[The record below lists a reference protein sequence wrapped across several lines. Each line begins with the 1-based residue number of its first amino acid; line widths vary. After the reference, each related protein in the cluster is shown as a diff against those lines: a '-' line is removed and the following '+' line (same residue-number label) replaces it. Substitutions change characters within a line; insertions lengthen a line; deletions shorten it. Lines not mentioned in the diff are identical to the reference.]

1 MLHCVLRARV
11 LALTGELHFP
21 TILSACPRVPATL
34 KIAASRAVQRRGSR
48 RQSGCTCPIVHERSV
63 SNFWFS
69 VVVTPQKRDT
79 QWGIEASESLAAA
92 RSGRLLRRHRIEQRE
107 QQQAGGEPA
116 DVGFPGDALL
126 GPGQADR
133 TDAEQQVQPEPG
145 Q

>member
-21 TILSACPRVPATL
+21 KIFSACGRVPATL

-48 RQSGCTCPIVHERSV
+48 RGGGRTCPFTSVPFLTFDSEAPLGEREKAL
-63 SNFWFS
+63 
-69 VVVTPQKRDT
+69 P
-79 QWGIEASESLAAA
+79 AA
-92 RSGRLLRRHRIEQRE
+92 RSGRLRRHRIKQRE
-107 QQQAGGEPA
+107 QQQAGNEPA
-116 DVGFPGDALL
+116 DMGFPGDALL
-126 GPGQADR
+126 GPGQANR